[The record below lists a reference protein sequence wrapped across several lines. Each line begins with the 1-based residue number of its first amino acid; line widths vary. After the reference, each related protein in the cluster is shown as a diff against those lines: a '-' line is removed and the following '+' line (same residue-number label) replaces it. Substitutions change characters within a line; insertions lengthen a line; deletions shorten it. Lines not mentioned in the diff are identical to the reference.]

1 MQGLWST
8 HRRGRMNLNAPPTP
22 PIEEPAPDVPEDASA
37 STVVP
42 VDAPSTPSAIV
53 NGKRKVRSSRA
64 ADDSSASKRL
74 KIGSGGG
81 AIGKDHTPPA
91 ARLADL
97 GGIEGCIE
105 KMLELVAMPL
115 CHPEIYLHTGV
126 QPPRGVLLHGP
137 PGCGK
142 TLLANAIA
150 GELGVPF
157 ISISAPSIVS
167 GMSGESEKTLRDT
180 FEEAKRVAPC
190 LLFIDEIDAITP
202 KRESA
207 QREMERRIVAQFLTC
222 MDEMSWDK
230 TDNKPVIVM
239 GATNRPDS
247 LDAAL
252 RRAGRFDHEIS
263 MGVPDEE
270 GRAKILRVLS
280 AKLRLE
286 GDFDFTALAK
296 ATPGY
301 VGADLAAL
309 TGAAGIIAV
318 KRIFK
323 QLSDGTLV
331 LPSVTNQDQPP
342 EQEQDVLMADAP
354 SPPFKGPAAVSAPAF
369 AFAFPIPPT
378 ASSIANFLNAYPAPL
393 TQEQLAPLL
402 ITPADFTAA
411 LAHVQP
417 SAQREGFATV
427 PDVTW
432 ADVGALYATRDALQM
447 AIVLP
452 LRRPQLF
459 ARVGIAAPCGVLLWG
474 PPGCGKTLLAKAVAN
489 ESQANFISVKGPELL
504 NKYVGESERAVRQVF
519 SRARASSPCV
529 IFFDELD
536 ALVPR
541 RDDSLSESSAR
552 VVNTLLAELDGLD
565 ARKSVYV
572 LAATNRPD
580 MIDPAMVRPGRLD
593 KLLYVDLPGGRERAE
608 IVRTLVRGVPLGD
621 GGAHEVER
629 LVDERCEGYSG
640 ADLAALVREAGVS
653 ALRRT
658 LGRLDAVDAPTED
671 GPLAV
676 LALDFADALDKVGP
690 SVSAAQRRKY
700 EALRAKFAGL
710 PVRVGKDE
718 EEKRVDGPGDGM
730 NTASNA

>member
-1 MQGLWST
+1 MESSGSGSNVLNKQMQGLWST
-8 HRRGRMNLNAPPTP
+8 HRRGKMNLNSAPPTP
-22 PIEEPAPDVPEDASA
+22 PVEEFAGTPLELPLLPGGD
-37 STVVP
+37 
-42 VDAPSTPSAIV
+42 VDAPSTPSAV
-53 NGKRKVRSSRA
+53 ANGKRKVRASRT
-64 ADDSSASKRL
+64 DDSSASKRP
-74 KIGSGGG
+74 KISGGG
-81 AIGKDHTPPA
+81 GISKDHTPPT

-97 GGIEGCIE
+97 GGIENCIE

-137 PGCGK
+137 PGSGK

-263 MGVPDEE
+263 MGVPDEAA
-270 GRAKILRVLS
+270 RAKILRVLS
-280 AKLRLE
+280 SKLRLD
-286 GDFDFTALAK
+286 GDFDFAALAK

-331 LPSVTNQDQPP
+331 LPSVSEET
-342 EQEQDVLMADAP
+342 QDVLMADLAV
-354 SPPFKGPAAVSAPAF
+354 AAAPAPTLSF
-369 AFAFPIPPT
+369 SFPIPPT
-378 ASSIANFLNAYPAPL
+378 ASSIAHFLNAHPTPL
-393 TQEQLAPLL
+393 TPEQLAPLL
-402 ITPADFTAA
+402 ITPDDFMHA
-411 LAHVQP
+411 LKQVQP

-432 ADVGALYATRDALQM
+432 ADIGALHATRDALQM

-452 LRRPQLF
+452 LRRPLLF
-459 ARVGIAAPCGVLLWG
+459 RSVGIAAPCGVLLWG

-519 SRARASSPCV
+519 ARARASSPCV

-552 VVNTLLAELDGLD
+552 VVNTLLTELDGLD

-572 LAATNRPD
+572 VAATNRPD

-593 KLLYVDLPGGRERAE
+593 KLLYVDLPTAQERRE
-608 IVRTLVRGVPLGD
+608 IVRTLFRGVPLG
-621 GGAHEVER
+621 GAEVSVEQ
-629 LVDERCEGYSG
+629 LVQERCEGYSG
-640 ADLAALVREAGVS
+640 ADLASLVRESGVS

-658 LGRLDAVDAPTED
+658 IGKPDDMDVNAGADATDTSVTVT
-671 GPLAV
+671 LA
-676 LALDFADALDKVGP
+676 DFVDALDKIGP
-690 SVSAAQRRKY
+690 SVSVAQRRKY

-718 EEKRVDGPGDGM
+718 EEKRVDDR
-730 NTASNA
+730 AK

>member
-22 PIEEPAPDVPEDASA
+22 PVEEPAVEVPEEA
-37 STVVP
+37 STP
-42 VDAPSTPSAIV
+42 ADPPTTPSVAV
-53 NGKRKVRSSRA
+53 NGKRKVRSSRV
-64 ADDSSASKRL
+64 ADDNGVSKRP
-74 KIGSGGG
+74 KISGGG
-81 AIGKDHTPPA
+81 AIAKDYAPPT

-137 PGCGK
+137 PGSGK

-263 MGVPDEE
+263 MGVPDEAA
-270 GRAKILRVLS
+270 RAKILRVLS
-280 AKLRLE
+280 AKLRLDGE
-286 GDFDFTALAK
+286 FDFTALAK

-323 QLSDGTLV
+323 ELSDGTLV
-331 LPSVTNQDQPP
+331 LPSTP
-342 EQEQDVLMADAP
+342 EQEQGQPQDVLMADPP
-354 SPPFKGPAAVSAPAF
+354 SSTGPSSVLALAPAF
-369 AFAFPIPPT
+369 SFSFPLAPT
-378 ASSIANFLNAYPAPL
+378 ASTIAHFLNAHPSPL
-393 TQEQLAPLL
+393 TPEQLAPLL
-402 ITPADFTAA
+402 ITPADFLHA
-411 LAHVQP
+411 LKQVQP
-417 SAQREGFATV
+417 SSQREGFATV

-432 ADVGALYATRDALQM
+432 ADIGALHATRDALQM

-452 LRRPQLF
+452 LRRPLLF
-459 ARVGIAAPCGVLLWG
+459 RSVGIAAPCGVLLWG

-519 SRARASSPCV
+519 ARARASSPCV

-552 VVNTLLAELDGLD
+552 VVNTLLTELDGLD

-572 LAATNRPD
+572 VAATNRPD

-593 KLLYVDLPGGRERAE
+593 KLLYVDLPAARERGE
-608 IVRTLVRGVPLGD
+608 IMRTLMRGVPLG
-621 GGAHEVER
+621 GGEDAVEQ
-629 LVDERCEGYSG
+629 LVQDRCEGYSG
-640 ADLAALVREAGVS
+640 ADLAALLREAGVS

-658 LGRLDAVDAPTED
+658 LGRPEEMEEGADVQETSLTVTLP
-671 GPLAV
+671 
-676 LALDFADALDKVGP
+676 DFVDALDKVGP
-690 SVSAAQRRKY
+690 SVSVAQRRKY

-718 EEKRVDGPGDGM
+718 EDKRVDR
-730 NTASNA
+730 